1 MSINYRPEGNY
12 KAGQGRQ
19 YHEYP
24 PGVEHEAAALPA
36 EMVRDHKPGQPS
48 HADITDLKHS
58 AVTLKRGLKKRIL
71 TQDLRLINSF
81 FFFLHGFPPGFP
93 CFYVFFY
100 TVLLKSRFTF
110 ILTVLSL

>member
-1 MSINYRPEGNY
+1 MLGPNFILFSTYEVSINYRPEGNY

-48 HADITDLKHS
+48 HADITDLKYS
-58 AVTLKRGLKKRIL
+58 AVTLKRGFKKKNSY
-71 TQDLRLINSF
+71 LRFKI
-81 FFFLHGFPPGFP
+81 
-93 CFYVFFY
+93 
-100 TVLLKSRFTF
+100 KD
-110 ILTVLSL
+110 